1 MGVEGE
7 CPEIFYVIVEN
18 LLSISYTNF
27 YVLVGVTFTGKMI
40 GFYGKVFEPFRSG
53 LTGCSDGGVEMTRRG
68 DVRALSQRC
77 SRAVAKKLESGRPEK
92 REV

>member
-1 MGVEGE
+1 
-7 CPEIFYVIVEN
+7 
-18 LLSISYTNF
+18 
-27 YVLVGVTFTGKMI
+27 MI